1 MKMRLL
7 LLFFFSVSQL
17 SIAETTALPPTVSI
31 FYINSP
37 FCYGSFMPGTVSIN
51 GTGIFT
57 GGTFSSTSGLVVNAT
72 TGEVNVSS
80 STVGNY
86 TVTYTIPPNAP
97 DPAVVATANVI
108 IVPPIIP
115 THTQIGP
122 VCLGSQAPAL
132 PTTST
137 NANAI
142 TGTWSPS
149 TINTSV
155 QGTVIMTFTPNPGQC
170 AVGVTM
176 SITVMDCPTIITPS
190 TFATCDNELN
200 DNDGYY
206 LYPLNV
212 LIPGILGGQNPSN
225 FTVTFHQTQNNAQTN
240 TNPIAN
246 VANYQTQTQT
256 IWIRVTNNTTG
267 SYNVSSFNT
276 IVEQYP
282 TATITTTNN
291 SNIVCVDYVSN
302 NVLTFLTLNAINSTN
317 YLSGNTPPT
326 YSYQWYVNGVPIVG
340 ATNANFTIYTPLLG
354 NNTAAF
360 VVEMTSQS
368 MLGCS
373 QSSQSFTVLQSGQA
387 TPIGIGYSIVN
398 NSGIQTITIEVQG
411 YGIYQYAI
419 DNGAAQSS
427 PVFTNVALGT
437 HLITVTDLNGCGS
450 LLIDNIIVNL
460 TATPTPTGNT
470 TQSFNQGATLANIQ
484 VSGQNIQWYSASNK
498 NVSSIPLPL
507 NTVLV
512 NGITYFAS
520 QKIGGYESTSRLP
533 VLVQIALSN
542 SEFESTTLSYSPNPV
557 IDNLTIKSKEVIKT
571 ISVYSV
577 LGQLAMI
584 KSFGSSEVEMNLSEL
599 NQGVYFVKIDSETL
613 QNTFKIIKQ

>member
-1 MKMRLL
+1 
-7 LLFFFSVSQL
+7 
-17 SIAETTALPPTVSI
+17 
-31 FYINSP
+31 
-37 FCYGSFMPGTVSIN
+37 MPGTVSIN

-142 TGTWSPS
+142 TGTWFPS